1 MTTTRRRFIRRAAT
15 VASGVASG
23 WHARGRSVAAQD
35 RIDPAALHA
44 LRGRLHGR
52 LVVPG
57 DESYEA
63 DRRVFYTNPRTD
75 TRPAV
80 IVQCGQAD
88 DVPRAVE
95 FARRHGLE
103 LAVRS
108 GGHSHLAWGSS
119 GGLVVDLAPLRR
131 ISVDPERRIVHAEGG
146 VLGGDVAVAA
156 GRHGL
161 VPVLGQC
168 PGVGATGVTLGGGL
182 GWLAGLFGA
191 CCDNLLSAGIVTADG
206 RTVEADAARDP
217 DLLWGLRGAGANFG
231 VATSCAMRLHPLGP
245 VIGGDVHYDPRDARD
260 VLRGFRDVMRGA
272 PDALQA
278 TLNLTRGER
287 GLFISLCHSGEEGD
301 ATRLLETLRSIARP
315 TKEAVRRQD
324 YATLATKAAAT
335 APATG
340 SPPAFRAIE
349 AVYRERIDDEVIDV
363 FVDQLAS
370 APPDA
375 IFGLSHYMHGAVCR
389 VAPDATAF
397 PHRRDHS
404 VHLRVACQWSDPG
417 ESERRFAWADEWRRL
432 CRPRTA
438 EAIYANYQT
447 YDAAAGAAAIFGMNH
462 GRLAALKARLDPDNV
477 FRRNAN
483 VTPTRG

>member
-1 MTTTRRRFIRRAAT
+1 MTTSRRHFLGQAAAVT
-15 VASGVASG
+15 VGVAS
-23 WHARGRSVAAQD
+23 AACAGRLAAAQ
-35 RIDPAALHA
+35 RVPIDPAALQT
-44 LRGRLHGR
+44 LRDRVRGR

-57 DESYEA
+57 DETYDR
-63 DRRVFYTNPRTD
+63 DRRVFYTNPRTE
-75 TRPAV
+75 TTPAV
-80 IVQCGQAD
+80 IVQCGHVD

-103 LAVRS
+103 LAVRA
-108 GGHSHLAWGSS
+108 GGHSHMAWGSS

-131 ISVDPERRIVHAEGG
+131 ISVDPDRRIVTAEGG
-146 VLGGDVAVAA
+146 VLGGEVAVAA

-191 CCDNLLSAGIVTADG
+191 CCDNLLSASVVTADG
-206 RTVEADAARDP
+206 RTLEASADADP

-231 VATSCAMRLHPLGP
+231 VATSFTGRLHPLGP
-245 VIGGDVHYDPRDARD
+245 VVGGDIHYDPRDARA
-260 VLRGFRDVMRGA
+260 VLRGFRDVMRDA

-287 GLFISLCHSGEEGD
+287 GLFVSLCHAGD
-301 ATRLLETLRSIARP
+301 EADAERLLATLRAIARP
-315 TKEAVRRQD
+315 TREVVRRQD

-340 SPPAFRAIE
+340 AAPAFRSIE
-349 AVYRERIDDEVIDV
+349 AVYRDQVSDEIVDL
-363 FVDQLAS
+363 FVDRLAS

-389 VAPDATAF
+389 VAPAATAF
-397 PHRRDHS
+397 PHRQAHS

-417 ESERRFAWADEWRRL
+417 ESAARFAWTDEWRRL
-432 CRPRTA
+432 CRPRSD

-447 YDAAAGAAAIFGMNH
+447 YDTEAGGAAIFAANH
-462 GRLAALKARLDPDNV
+462 GRLAQLKARLDPDNV
-477 FRRNAN
+477 FHRNAN
-483 VTPTRG
+483 VSPARG